1 MKKNKS
7 DKIMERIIE
16 DLYIKDIEE
25 LINLKRY
32 EEAIKFMQT
41 IGLDKK
47 LIKDII
53 DSGKKHNEKNKK
65 E

>member
-1 MKKNKS
+1 
-7 DKIMERIIE
+7 MERIIE

>member
-7 DKIMERIIE
+7 DKIMEKIIE

-32 EEAIKFMQT
+32 EEAIKFMQK
-41 IGLDKK
+41 IGLNKK

-53 DSGKKHNEKNKK
+53 NNGKKHHEKNKK
-65 E
+65 K